1 MSRFEPTPEQ
11 QEQWELQQI
20 KQGNSRLFARPIGS
34 VMRKLL
40 AEKGYAAVQASQ
52 ELADA
57 WPQAAGESLARFTR
71 PGKLSRGVLLVEVAN
86 SLVLQEIHFEK
97 SRILKALQTALP
109 AHKFN
114 DLRFRVVTNW

>member
-1 MSRFEPTPEQ
+1 MASSEPTPEQ

-20 KQGNSRLFARPIGS
+20 KQSNSRLFARPIGS

-52 ELADA
+52 ELAEA
-57 WPQAAGESLARFTR
+57 WPHAVGESLAKYTR
-71 PGKLSRGVLLVEVAN
+71 PGKLARGVLSVEVAN

-97 SRILKALQTALP
+97 NRVLKALQVALP
-109 AHKFN
+109 AHKLS